1 MLTKNKLGF
10 ISMKVVFNV
19 MDGFDKIFYP
29 WSFLVFMAGMGT
41 VI

>member
-1 MLTKNKLGF
+1 
-10 ISMKVVFNV
+10 MKVVFNV
-19 MDGFDKIFYP
+19 MDGFDKTFLP